1 LNSECRVNLLAPIA
15 KPFDFRFG
23 LLSRIAKPFLHF
35 AHEFTALSVNYIKV
49 VIRQLSSLLLNF
61 AFQLL
66 PVALDLVPIHDYS
79 PTDE

>member
-1 LNSECRVNLLAPIA
+1 VIVPRIEQRMPSQFICTDLFAPIA

-35 AHEFTALSVNYIKV
+35 AHEFTALSVNHIKV

-61 AFQLL
+61 
-66 PVALDLVPIHDYS
+66 VS
-79 PTDE
+79 